1 MKKIYLVIAC
11 FLPLSCETALFP
23 DPVGP
28 EREIALQ
35 ARILTTDTLH
45 TIHAA
50 YSLHDSLVSAAD
62 LTIACYVNGECVA
75 VTSDSEAE
83 TDQWKTEKAWR
94 AYRFRADI
102 HPGDSVR
109 IEATGRD
116 GTAMAHVKA
125 PDAPPAPE
133 VSVEKISMTDGGGYD
148 MTLFRFRVRVD
159 DLPGQRNWYRL
170 VALGR
175 QVVDEYRPEGHP
187 LYLPDWTEEGGWFR
201 VLDKTIDIQVDNTKD
216 PFLNP
221 DGRAADSRNPDY
233 LANQY
238 NMFSDELFED
248 GTVNLTLE
256 ARVRAYFK
264 INNLATY
271 SICSYRRSIAALFDL
286 QSLSREDYLNSRMLE
301 MQYFSLT
308 GIPYVDGLLSEDI
321 VPPDNVEGGIGF
333 VTVRSVSR
341 AVCDFGER
349 ELPDG
354 NIFDWPLE

>member
-1 MKKIYLVIAC
+1 MKKIYLIIAC

-50 YSLHDSLVSAAD
+50 YSTHDALETADD
-62 LTIACYVNGECVA
+62 LTVACYVNGKCMA
-75 VTSDSEAE
+75 VTSDSEPE
-83 TDQWKTEKAWR
+83 TGSWGEEVAWR
-94 AYRFRADI
+94 AYRLRADI
-102 HPGDSVR
+102 QPGDSVR
-109 IEATGRD
+109 IEAIGRD
-116 GTAMAHVKA
+116 GTAIARVKA
-125 PDAPPAPE
+125 PDAPPVPV
-133 VSVEKISMTDGGGYD
+133 VSVEKIPRKDGGGFDNPVY
-148 MTLFRFRVRVD
+148 RFQIRVD
-159 DLPGQRNWYRL
+159 DQPGQRNWYRM
-170 VALGR
+170 VTLGR
-175 QVVDEYRPEGHP
+175 QVVDEYRREDSWYPWLTEGW
-187 LYLPDWTEEGGWFR
+187 YR
-201 VLDKTIDIQVDNTKD
+201 IVDKTIDIPVDNTKD

-238 NMFSDELFED
+238 NMFTDELFED

-256 ARVRAYFK
+256 ARVADYYK
-264 INNLATY
+264 INNLSTN
-271 SICSYRRSIAALFDL
+271 SVCSYRRSIAALFDL

-301 MQYFSLT
+301 MRYFSLT

-341 AVCDFGER
+341 AICDFGER
-349 ELPDG
+349 ELQG
-354 NIFDWPLE
+354 GSFDWPLE

>member
-1 MKKIYLVIAC
+1 MKMKKIYLVIAC

-45 TIHAA
+45 TVHAA
-50 YSLHDSLVSAAD
+50 YSTHDSLEPAED
-62 LTIACYVNGECVA
+62 LTVACYVNGACVA
-75 VTSDSEAE
+75 VATDSEAE
-83 TDQWKTEKAWR
+83 TDEWKNETTWR
-94 AYRFRADI
+94 AYRLRADI
-102 HPGDSVR
+102 QPGDSVR

-116 GTAMAHVKA
+116 GTAIV
-125 PDAPPAPE
+125 PV
-133 VSVEKISMTDGGGYD
+133 VSVEKIARKDGGGFDDPVY
-148 MTLFRFRVRVD
+148 RFRIRVD
-159 DLPGQRNWYRL
+159 DLSRQRNWYRM
-170 VALGR
+170 VTLGR

-187 LYLPDWTEEGGWFR
+187 LYNWKEEGGWFR
-201 VLDKTIDIQVDNTKD
+201 VLDKTIDIQADNTKD

-256 ARVRAYFK
+256 ARVRDYFK
-264 INNLATY
+264 IDNLATY

-301 MQYFSLT
+301 MRYFSLT
-308 GIPYVDGLLSEDI
+308 GVPYVDGLLSEDI

-341 AVCDFGER
+341 AICDFGER
-349 ELPDG
+349 ELGWDS
-354 NIFDWPLE
+354 FDWPLE

>member
-1 MKKIYLVIAC
+1 MKKIYLIIAC
-11 FLPLSCETALFP
+11 FLPLSCETALFL

-35 ARILTTDTLH
+35 ARILTIDTLH
-45 TIHAA
+45 TVHAV
-50 YSLHDSLVSAAD
+50 YSTHDALEPAED
-62 LTIACYVNGECVA
+62 LTVACYINGECVA
-75 VTSDSEAE
+75 VTTDSEAE
-83 TDQWKTEKAWR
+83 TDEWKSETTWR

-109 IEATGRD
+109 IEAVGRV
-116 GTAMAHVKA
+116 GTAIARVKA
-125 PDAPPAPE
+125 PDAPPLPV
-133 VSVEKISMTDGGGYD
+133 VSVEKISRKDGGGFDDPVY
-148 MTLFRFRVRVD
+148 RFQIRVD
-159 DLPGQRNWYRL
+159 DRPNQRNWYRM
-170 VALGR
+170 VTLGR

-187 LYLPDWTEEGGWFR
+187 LYYHDWTEEGGWFR
-201 VLDKTIDIQVDNTKD
+201 VMDKTIDIQVDNTKD

-256 ARVRAYFK
+256 ARVADYFK
-264 INNLATY
+264 INNLSTS
-271 SICSYRRSIAALFDL
+271 SICSYRRSITALFDL

-301 MQYFSLT
+301 MRYFSLT
-308 GIPYVDGLLSEDI
+308 GVPYVDGLLSEDI
-321 VPPDNVEGGIGF
+321 VPPDNVKGGIGF

-341 AVCDFGER
+341 AICDFGER
-349 ELPDG
+349 ELEGD
-354 NIFDWPLE
+354 IFDWPLE

>member
-35 ARILTTDTLH
+35 ARLLTTDTLH
-45 TIHAA
+45 IIHAA
-50 YSLHDSLVSAAD
+50 YSTHDALESADD
-62 LTIACYVNGECVA
+62 LTVACYVNGECVA
-75 VTSDSEAE
+75 VTSDSEPE
-83 TDQWKTEKAWR
+83 TGDWGEEVVWR
-94 AYRFRADI
+94 SYRLRADI

-109 IEATGRD
+109 IEAAGRSD
-116 GTAMAHVKA
+116 CAVARVKA
-125 PDAPPAPE
+125 PDAPPVPV
-133 VSVEKISMTDGGGYD
+133 VSVEKIPRKDGGGFDDPVY
-148 MTLFRFRVRVD
+148 RFQIRVD
-159 DLPGQRNWYRL
+159 DQPGQRNWYRM
-170 VALGR
+170 VTLGR
-175 QVVDEYRPEGHP
+175 QVVDEYRREDSWYPWLTEGW
-187 LYLPDWTEEGGWFR
+187 YR
-201 VLDKTIDIQVDNTKD
+201 IVDKTIDIPVDNTKD

-238 NMFSDELFED
+238 NMFTDELFED

-256 ARVRAYFK
+256 ARVADYYK
-264 INNLATY
+264 INNLSTN
-271 SICSYRRSIAALFDL
+271 SVCSYRRSIAALFDL

-301 MQYFSLT
+301 MRYFSLT

-341 AVCDFGER
+341 AVCDFGAR
-349 ELPDG
+349 VLPDG
-354 NIFDWPLE
+354 DIFDWPLE